1 MICAFLFDLYMRKY
15 KITSVLKIKK
25 DIIASIA
32 ASPTGRPVILVIMSV
47 VAFRN
52 DVIVVI
58 GDVKISTDN
67 FQHQNQFLRMRVTN

>member
-15 KITSVLKIKK
+15 KITLVLKIKT

-32 ASPTGRPVILVIMSV
+32 ASPTGQPVILVIMSV

>member
-15 KITSVLKIKK
+15 KITSVLKIKT

-47 VAFRN
+47 VAF
-52 DVIVVI
+52 
-58 GDVKISTDN
+58 STSESV
-67 FQHQNQFLRMRVTN
+67 LAYASYELT

>member
-15 KITSVLKIKK
+15 KIMAVLKIKT

-67 FQHQNQFLRMRVTN
+67 FQHQNQFLHMRVTN